1 MSQPCSQ
8 NYCYQQTVLDFV
20 PKIHEENKEF
30 NDVFQRI
37 KLKAIHMRHIQQIT
51 TSMLDASLLFQ
62 AVRIGLPWLP
72 SDGSRSYIDQK
83 LRWRRMRATSPIS
96 SQKYR
101 VEQWLTS
108 KMQESWMEHHTESCR
123 SKDKVWFSDET
134 DGHGGSVAVA
144 GIALLWQPKG

>member
-1 MSQPCSQ
+1 
-8 NYCYQQTVLDFV
+8 
-20 PKIHEENKEF
+20 
-30 NDVFQRI
+30 
-37 KLKAIHMRHIQQIT
+37 
-51 TSMLDASLLFQ
+51 
-62 AVRIGLPWLP
+62 
-72 SDGSRSYIDQK
+72 
-83 LRWRRMRATSPIS
+83 MRATSPIS